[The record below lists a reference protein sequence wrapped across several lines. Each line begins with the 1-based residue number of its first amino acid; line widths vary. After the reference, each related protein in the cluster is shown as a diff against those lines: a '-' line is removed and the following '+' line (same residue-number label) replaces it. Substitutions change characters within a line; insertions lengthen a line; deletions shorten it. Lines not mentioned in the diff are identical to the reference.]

1 MLDLK
6 QGALYGMS
14 QAQGGDTL
22 SKIAK
27 TFYGDPKAYPKI
39 FDINKDPL
47 QNPDQ
52 IKVGRIEAAEPR
64 RLGPRSLA
72 RPERLAAVLTATFFI
87 RAWCGLRRLPWA
99 ALLAAHRSAIFR
111 SR

>member
-39 FDINKDPL
+39 FDSSSCRASIGDFSIALMPL
-47 QNPDQ
+47 
-52 IKVGRIEAAEPR
+52 VAAAR
-64 RLGPRSLA
+64 RAGA
-72 RPERLAAVLTATFFI
+72 
-87 RAWCGLRRLPWA
+87 
-99 ALLAAHRSAIFR
+99 
-111 SR
+111 